1 MKQSFWGYAIL
12 VLGIVAITLIW
23 LFTQTTNIDQHNY
36 NLLKETVE
44 SAMIDSIDISAYRTD
59 GTIRI
64 IEEKFVENFT
74 RRFAEN
80 ADLTKN
86 YVIDIY
92 DVNEMPPKV
101 SLTVKTYSSTNVKY
115 TKNETFAISNN
126 IDAILESRWADD
138 SLVSSGVMYSNGG
151 DCKSTF
157 QEQGT
162 EITSLCTPKE
172 EANRVF
178 IGWYYDSS
186 FTKPVSLPF
195 TVNGTTTVYGKWAN
209 YSNWITTR
217 NSSCKK
223 ENGCYEQSRVTSM
236 QKSQKVYYF
245 YRYVEGP
252 LQRTKPAN
260 CMSSKRETV
269 KDYETVYYYWR
280 YTDKSG
286 KKQNYEKSYND
297 NGKNINLDYY
307 NEVYINKKLTPI
319 ENYGTYCKYSLK
331 GQKLKASKN
340 NDSNVSINS
349 SLNNYYSYCSEPK
362 SEKVETGSH
371 VEYRCTVKEYTTSTS
386 ATVDGWVYYKTD
398 TVKRFS
404 SNVNEYRY
412 AYAK

>member
-12 VLGIVAITLIW
+12 VLGIIAITLIW

-59 GTIRI
+59 GTIKI

-80 ADLTKN
+80 ADLSKN

-138 SLVSSGVMYSNGG
+138 SLISSGVMYSNGG

-157 QEQGT
+157 LDQGT
-162 EITSLCTPKE
+162 EVSSLCVPKDE
-172 EANRVF
+172 SNRVF
-178 IGWYYDSS
+178 VGWYYDSS
-186 FTKPVSLPF
+186 FTKPVGLPF
-195 TVNGTTTVYGKWAN
+195 TINGTVVIYGKWVN

-217 NSSCKK
+217 NTSCKK
-223 ENGCYEQSRVTSM
+223 ENGCYEQTRISHVE
-236 QKSQKVYYF
+236 KNQKVYHF
-245 YRYVEGP
+245 YRYVDGP
-252 LQRTKPAN
+252 LQKNKPAN
-260 CMSSKRETV
+260 CMYPKKETV
-269 KDYETVYYYWR
+269 KDYKTVYYYWR

-286 KKQNYEKSYND
+286 KKQNYENSYTEND
-297 NGKNINLDYY
+297 KKVSLDYY
-307 NEVYINKKLTPI
+307 NEVYTETKASPTK
-319 ENYGTYCKYSLK
+319 NYGMYCRYAIGNQRLT
-331 GQKLKASKN
+331 ASKN
-340 NDSNVSINS
+340 NTS
-349 SLNNYYSYCSEPK
+349 SVDIRFNPNNYYSYCSGPK
-362 SEKVETGSH
+362 SEQVETGSH
-371 VEYRCTVKEYTTSTS
+371 TEYRCRVKEYTTSSS
-386 ATVDGWVYYKTD
+386 ATVEGWTFDRTETIKSA
-398 TVKRFS
+398 S
-404 SNVNEYRY
+404 STLTEYRY
-412 AYAK
+412 AYIK